1 MTMRGMTYLNSCGDS
16 TIAWTEEHDMFWVPA
31 IQAMMDRGV
40 TFFIIEDRGLRRP
53 LKSAADAPKSR
64 HLAMVDVPEPA
75 MALLEQGKADVVASP
90 PEPVRPK
97 RRAKTAKEAA
107 EAQTVAVQPRAGG

>member
-1 MTMRGMTYLNSCGDS
+1 
-16 TIAWTEEHDMFWVPA
+16 
-31 IQAMMDRGV
+31 
-40 TFFIIEDRGLRRP
+40 
-53 LKSAADAPKSR
+53 
-64 HLAMVDVPEPA
+64 MVDVPEPA